1 MSDPYRPSAGYYPP
15 QQPYS
20 HQPYGS
26 SGYVPQVR
34 CSDCR
39 HDHQLIPATKQAQQ
53 QLTQHQSSYYD
64 NRPPSSH
71 SPSHYPS
78 HQPPYAPPTGPGAYA
93 DSRDYY
99 EDEKKP
105 KKDHSTEKGIG
116 ATLVGGGAGAFLG
129 HELGGGALGTVGGM
143 IAGAVGA
150 NALERRHE
158 RYAIP
163 FCSFRPL

>member
-1 MSDPYRPSAGYYPP
+1 MLATILPNNLIASSPTEAAAISLKYAAAYPFP
-15 QQPYS
+15 P
-20 HQPYGS
+20 
-26 SGYVPQVR
+26 
-34 CSDCR
+34 R
-39 HDHQLIPATKQAQQ
+39 HDHQLIFIIQQAQQ

-71 SPSHYPS
+71 SPSNYPS
-78 HQPPYAPPTGPGAYA
+78 HRAPYAPATGPGAYA
-93 DSRDYY
+93 DSRDYNYY
-99 EDEKKP
+99 EDEKKH

-158 RYAIP
+158 KYVILP
-163 FCSFRPL
+163 CSF

>member
-1 MSDPYRPSAGYYPP
+1 MSRRYAAAYPFSKGSP
-15 QQPYS
+15 WPAHCELTTPIQQ
-20 HQPYGS
+20 H
-26 SGYVPQVR
+26 
-34 CSDCR
+34 
-39 HDHQLIPATKQAQQ
+39 QQ

-71 SPSHYPS
+71 SPSNHSS
-78 HQPPYAPPTGPGAYA
+78 HQPPYAPPSGPGAYA
-93 DSRDYY
+93 DSRDYNY
-99 EDEKKP
+99 CEDEKKP

-116 ATLVGGGAGAFLG
+116 ATLAGGGAGAFLG

-158 RYAIP
+158 K
-163 FCSFRPL
+163 